1 MSLKYGQTVLD
12 RFAALTTI
20 KGHATVTLDLIGA
33 FGAAAGRL
41 VDFCRIDIIANAMD
55 HEAYIVQLRMI
66 VNFNKW

>member
-1 MSLKYGQTVLD
+1 M
-12 RFAALTTI
+12 
-20 KGHATVTLDLIGA
+20 TLDLIGA